1 MRCMSLAAAV
11 VVMIA
16 SQLYAQ
22 QPDNLRV
29 AAKDNSTTNVPLRV
43 ASPGEV
49 PATPEMWFYEQQ
61 VQRQDDPAI
70 AFRAISAQKAADRRA
85 RMAAMK
91 WYGFSN
97 SRPQASID
105 VVHGPYSPQWIGNG
119 YQSYSWMGPAANSTL
134 IVPVQR

>member
-1 MRCMSLAAAV
+1 MRYMSLAAAV

-16 SQLYAQ
+16 SQLYAK
-22 QPDNLRV
+22 QPDSLRV
-29 AAKDNSTTNVPLRV
+29 AAKDNSTTSIPLRV

-61 VQRQDDPAI
+61 IQRQDDPAV

-85 RMAAMK
+85 RLAAMK

-97 SRPQASID
+97 SRPQAGID
-105 VVHGPYSPQWIGNG
+105 VVHGLYSPQWIGNG
-119 YQSYSWMGPAANSTL
+119 YQPNSWVGPAATATV
-134 IVPVQR
+134 IVPAPR